1 MFIFLRRI
9 SKPKISVTLLAV
21 LAVSSAPGLTRI
33 EVGFQILFCCVLKFL
48 MKSVWNNG
56 RNEQRRYFRVDTI
69 RVLYAAYEFVHSPHR
84 VSVGDAAKNWI

>member
-1 MFIFLRRI
+1 M
-9 SKPKISVTLLAV
+9 TLLAV

-33 EVGFQILFCCVLKFL
+33 EVGFKFCFAVLKFL
-48 MKSVWNNG
+48 MKSVWNDG